1 METCTRDE
9 ECSNTMACTNK
20 QCQSYGSL
28 EDLMESD
35 NSLAC
40 KSGFIKEV
48 TVLDSETKSVCVP
61 APRIINKQGP
71 DFKCATPQDTCL
83 YEVSSSTPSVPSFT
97 FETPCACG
105 LTPTGA
111 SFCPTIYTKTYPT
124 LMRRVTEKFGQE
136 CHTTDRL
143 NIYECLTNK
152 RARHEIRSE
161 EDLKLLN
168 DFIVEHFERTANNQ
182 VRENDQC
189 MKSHSQVS

>member
-1 METCTRDE
+1 METCSRDE

-28 EDLMESD
+28 EDFMESD

-48 TVLDSETKSVCVP
+48 TVLESETPTKSVCVP

-71 DFKCATPQDTCL
+71 DFKCSSLQDTCL
-83 YEVSSSTPSVPSFT
+83 YEVSSSSSSVTSFT

-111 SFCPTIYTKTYPT
+111 SFCPNVYTQTYTT

-161 EDLKLLN
+161 DDLKLLN
-168 DFIVEHFERTANNQ
+168 DFIVEHLERTANN
-182 VRENDQC
+182 
-189 MKSHSQVS
+189 